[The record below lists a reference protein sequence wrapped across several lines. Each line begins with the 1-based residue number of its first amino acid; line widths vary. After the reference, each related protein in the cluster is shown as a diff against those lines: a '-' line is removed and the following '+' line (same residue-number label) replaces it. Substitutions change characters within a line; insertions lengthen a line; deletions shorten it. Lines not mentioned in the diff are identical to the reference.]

1 MCLPYCL
8 DRSDADL
15 RKDSMNTN
23 LIYVLLILCVVSLI
37 LNVVIIMMNRDDHL
51 DKQIDDLEKMMAE
64 QKGIIDTMQNNFQ
77 YTSRISQE
85 TTERLVD
92 MVEGKLN
99 EMRGLVD
106 EKLNTRLDENFRQV
120 GDQLAMLYRS
130 LGELNTLS
138 TGIQDLNKT
147 LTNVKT
153 RGTWGEVQLERILE
167 QTMASN
173 QYAKNMNTK
182 PGSNDR
188 VEFAVILPG
197 NGENMY
203 LPIDSKFPA
212 DIYNH
217 IMDASTREELIAA
230 RKELRT
236 RILNEAKT
244 IKQKYIEPPYTT
256 DYAVLFLPTEGLYA
270 EVLRINDLAE
280 ECQRIGVMLAGPTT
294 ITALLNALQQ
304 GFRNYELSKKSV
316 EISRLLEAIKAQ
328 FNIFDEDMEKTLKK
342 LHEAEEAT
350 NKVKKRSDIIRGK
363 MKSIAQTDINASD
376 QLLDIHEEE

>member
-1 MCLPYCL
+1 
-8 DRSDADL
+8 
-15 RKDSMNTN
+15 MNTN

-120 GDQLAMLYRS
+120 GDQLSKLYLS

-294 ITALLNALQQ
+294 ITALLNAMPQ

>member
-120 GDQLAMLYRS
+120 GDQLSKLYLS